1 MMPPMNASRPWVMVP
16 AEGLT
21 GTLKTITWQRTGDG
35 SPAAGTAA
43 LMIYIAMLIAQVER
57 QRRVEFLGAEID
69 RIEHVAEITYDQ
81 IAELTGLSRS
91 LIRQGLVRLESTGLF
106 SATGSRQNRCYVLK
120 WEGLRWFKLPCRAIV
135 AKGEITAFTT
145 LTLRTK
151 HELNALKLF
160 LYLADV
166 RDRNKDYTEASYEK
180 IFERTGIPERD
191 IRRAINVLNA
201 CGLLAQVQRDSDRD
215 ISSWGPNKYYLKG
228 YKDLVLQRT
237 IASTQ

>member
-1 MMPPMNASRPWVMVP
+1 MPPLNATLPWVRVP

-21 GTLKTITWQRTGDG
+21 DTLKTITWQKTGEG

-43 LMIYIAMLIAQVER
+43 LMIYIAMLMAQVER
-57 QRRVEFLGAEID
+57 PRRIEFLGAEID
-69 RIEHVAEITYDQ
+69 RIDHVAKITYDQ

-91 LIRQGLVRLESTGLF
+91 LIRQGLMRLESTGLF

-120 WEGLRWFKLPCRAIV
+120 WEGLRWFKLPCRAIIT
-135 AKGEITAFTT
+135 KGEITAFTT
-145 LTLRTK
+145 LTMRTK

-201 CGLLAQVQRDSDRD
+201 CGLLAQVQRDSDRE
-215 ISSWGPNKYYLKG
+215 ISSWGPNRYYLKE
-228 YKDLVLQRT
+228 YKDLGFQR
-237 IASTQ
+237 AVTQTQ